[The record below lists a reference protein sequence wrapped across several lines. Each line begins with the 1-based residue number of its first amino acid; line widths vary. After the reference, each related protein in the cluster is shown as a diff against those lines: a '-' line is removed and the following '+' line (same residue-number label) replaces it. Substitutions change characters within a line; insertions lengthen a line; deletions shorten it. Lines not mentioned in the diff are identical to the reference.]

1 MTSRRFN
8 DEVRKRLRAG
18 QTPSLAGVVE
28 RNIETLAK
36 IRDDAERNKSV
47 QDHLADY
54 ITWFSGSMWFV
65 YLHIAWF
72 GFWIAANLG
81 WLGIEAFD
89 PFPFGLLTMI
99 VSLEAIFLSTFVLLS
114 QNRQAAIAD
123 QRADLDLQIN
133 LLAEHEITRLLM
145 LVDAIAKRVGV
156 EESDDLEL
164 GELEQDVSPDVLL
177 KKLDAG
183 GPNSNHRHRAAKK
196 PD

>member
-1 MTSRRFN
+1 MQSQRFN

-18 QTPSLAGVVE
+18 QNPSLASVVE

-36 IRDDAERNKSV
+36 IRSEAERNKSI
-47 QDHLADY
+47 QERFADR
-54 ITWFSGSMWFV
+54 ITWFSGSMSFV
-65 YLHIAWF
+65 YLHVAWF
-72 GFWIAANLG
+72 SFWIAANLG

-114 QNRQAAIAD
+114 QNRQAVIAD

-133 LLAEHEITRLLM
+133 LLAEHEVTHLLM

-156 EESDDLEL
+156 DQSQDPEIREL
-164 GELEQDVSPDVLL
+164 QQEISPDVLL
-177 KKLDAG
+177 EKLDANG
-183 GPNSNHRHRAAKK
+183 KRSNSSHQPAKK
-196 PD
+196 HD